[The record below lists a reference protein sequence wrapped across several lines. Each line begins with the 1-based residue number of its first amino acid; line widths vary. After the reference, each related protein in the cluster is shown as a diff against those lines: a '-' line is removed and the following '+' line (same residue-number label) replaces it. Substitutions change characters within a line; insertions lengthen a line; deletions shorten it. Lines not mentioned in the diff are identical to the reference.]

1 MEEAADGVLYL
12 AGAMGGGCEST
23 IVALHMCGWSY
34 ARTRPHRSK
43 TAKASK
49 AQGRSRRFSRCSLG
63 GLARERVAVCVDGW
77 LLLLRTH
84 K

>member
-23 IVALHMCGWSY
+23 IVVLHMCGWSY

-49 AQGRSRRFSRCSLG
+49 AQGRSRRSSICSLG
-63 GLARERVAVCVDGW
+63 GLCSGKSGGVRGPVAAAAPDP
-77 LLLLRTH
+77 
-84 K
+84 